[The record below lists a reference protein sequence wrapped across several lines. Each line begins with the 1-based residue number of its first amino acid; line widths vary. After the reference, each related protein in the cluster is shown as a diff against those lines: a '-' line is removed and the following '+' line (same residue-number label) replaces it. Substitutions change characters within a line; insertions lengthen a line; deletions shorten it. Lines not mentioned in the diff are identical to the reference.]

1 MYNNAQIVWNKITW
15 MPIKSRLDKSL
26 FSRNGILDGIEK
38 WTKSSHMHLHGFQ
51 KLNFEWKKQVT
62 EEHLLNNSIHITEI
76 TCEMK
81 QYIFLET
88 YTYGV
93 KL

>member
-1 MYNNAQIVWNKITW
+1 
-15 MPIKSRLDKSL
+15 
-26 FSRNGILDGIEK
+26 
-38 WTKSSHMHLHGFQ
+38 MHPHEFQ

-62 EEHLLNNSIHITEI
+62 EEHFLNNSIYITEI

-81 QYIFLET
+81 QYVFLET